1 MSKFDHKLELHC
13 FTICFITAPFSA
25 SIGEW
30 ERVAPVIYRTSFF
43 SRTSCRTASE
53 AERNVLLKLLA
64 DEEAK
69 GVSDERPSQAAL
81 ICIKQPPL
89 RRD

>member
-13 FTICFITAPFSA
+13 GTISFITAPFSA

-43 SRTSCRTASE
+43 SRNFLQNSTVKRD
-53 AERNVLLKLLA
+53 VLLRLLA
-64 DEEAK
+64 DKEAK
-69 GVSDERPSQAAL
+69 EPQPKRGVLLPR
-81 ICIKQPPL
+81 
-89 RRD
+89 